1 MTDDVAKRKVLGLV
15 GLGIRGRL
23 AVVGVQLVR
32 DAAKRNRLKVA
43 LVASDASQNSL
54 DKGSSLLRA
63 RRVPVIG
70 SMTGEA
76 LGGVAGRESV
86 AVIGIMD
93 AGLAKGI
100 TSAIPAVI
108 DENAAE
114 NAGDRAGRTAR
125 LSRRR
130 DSRR

>member
-1 MTDDVAKRKVLGLV
+1 MTDDVARRKVLGLV

-32 DAAKRNRLKVA
+32 DAAKRDRLKVA

-54 DKGSSLLRA
+54 DKVSSLLRA

-70 SMTGEA
+70 SMTSAE

-86 AVIGIMD
+86 AVIGITD

-100 TSAIPAVI
+100 VSAIPPDADVKESEI
-108 DENAAE
+108 
-114 NAGDRAGRTAR
+114 AGRTAR
-125 LSRRR
+125 HSRRR
-130 DSRR
+130 DPRR